1 MQNEIKVGD
10 WYVQTATFST
20 YSLQKPVPRQVIEV
34 TPTDVYLEHTY
45 ISRGSRFEHAIFKVI
60 FRKLTKLEQYLEGY
74 DSP

>member
-10 WYVQTATFST
+10 WYVQTAEYSS
-20 YSLQKPVPRQVIEV
+20 YSLLKPRPRQVIEV
-34 TPTDVYLEHTY
+34 TPTDVYLEHGY
-45 ISRGSRFEHAIFKVI
+45 ISRGSRFEHAVFEVM